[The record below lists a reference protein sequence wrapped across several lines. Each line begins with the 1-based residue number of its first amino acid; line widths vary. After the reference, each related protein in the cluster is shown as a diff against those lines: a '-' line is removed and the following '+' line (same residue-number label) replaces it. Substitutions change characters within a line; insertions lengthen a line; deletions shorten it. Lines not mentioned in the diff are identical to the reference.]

1 VTINLLKGMGKAYQ
15 AWKRNKASKKLFKD
29 ASGGMLGKRNKESKK
44 LFKDASGGM
53 QYPVIKSVKPK
64 IDKQKK

>member
-29 ASGGMLGKRNKESKK
+29 ASGGM
-44 LFKDASGGM
+44 